1 MSDYIT
7 VAGPSSGEIEE
18 KKSRFIAHLIPCE
31 SEDAAN
37 AFVERMK
44 KEYWDARHNCYAYIL
59 GERGELLKCSDD
71 GEPQKTA
78 GQPILSVLQGAGLTN
93 VCCVVTRYFGG
104 TLLGTGGLVRA
115 YTDSAKAAV
124 SSASLVK
131 KQIGAV
137 LKIETDYTDLGK
149 IQYILASDEIEI
161 LSTDYAE
168 GVTLTLEVELSKVD
182 ALTNKL
188 TDATSARARI
198 TKDKETIIDVYLKS
212 TP

>member
-182 ALTNKL
+182 ALMNKL

>member
-1 MSDYIT
+1 MGEYIT

-31 SEDAAN
+31 SEEAAN
-37 AFVERMK
+37 TFIERMK

-59 GERGELLKCSDD
+59 GERGEFLKCSDD

-124 SSASLVK
+124 STGSLVK

-137 LKIETDYTDLGK
+137 LKIGTDYTDLGK
-149 IQYILASDEIEI
+149 IQYILASDGIEI
-161 LSTDYAE
+161 LSAEYAE
-168 GVTLTLEVELSKVD
+168 GVTLTLEIELSKVD

-188 TDATSARARI
+188 TDATSARAHI
-198 TKDKETIIDVYLKS
+198 VKEKETTIDVYI
-212 TP
+212 

>member
-1 MSDYIT
+1 MSEYIT

-31 SEDAAN
+31 SEEAAS
-37 AFVERMK
+37 AFIERMR
-44 KEYWDARHNCYAYIL
+44 KEYWDARHNCYAYII

-115 YTDSAKAAV
+115 YTDSAKVAV
-124 SSASLVK
+124 TAGILVK
-131 KQIGAV
+131 KQPGAV

-149 IQYILASDEIEI
+149 IQYILASDEIET

-168 GVTLTLEVELSKVD
+168 GVTVSIEIELSKVD
-182 ALTNKL
+182 ELTKKL
-188 TDATSARARI
+188 IDATSARARI
-198 TKDKETIIDVYLKS
+198 SKEKETIIDVCI
-212 TP
+212 